1 MRVNMRTLIV
11 GAGVN
16 GVLVGAALV
25 EAGADVTM
33 LTRAERHKQLLM
45 ASTKITSPLG
55 RFSAPMQAVTPQ
67 DLNGPFDVVMLATR
81 ANLYQPALFVIRDAI
96 APETLIVPAFDGV
109 HHLDH
114 WRECYRDNPV
124 AIARFDVRAM
134 QDADGIVRQQGS
146 KGDLKLGLV
155 SQHGAE
161 KLEAL
166 CTALDGRRFRAYPD
180 GETVLTDVWARA
192 IYRAAA
198 AGACQL
204 SGTTLRDTVRFESSA
219 VFKAMVAEGIRV
231 GEARGLWKLL
241 HAANRYRTAFL
252 REGEPV
258 SAPAP
263 IAASG
268 RAGSEALFLLANALR
283 QAQDAGVSA
292 PTLQR
297 AWQATASKAPAFDEV
312 A

>member
-1 MRVNMRTLIV
+1 MRTLVV
-11 GAGVN
+11 GAGVT
-16 GVLVGAALV
+16 GTLVGAALV
-25 EAGADVTM
+25 EAGADVAM
-33 LTRAERHKQLLM
+33 LTRPERQKQLLK
-45 ASTKITSPLG
+45 ATTKITSPLG
-55 RFSAPMQAVTPQ
+55 RFSAPMKAITPQ
-67 DLNGPFDVVMLATR
+67 DLRGTFDVVVLATR

-96 APETLIVPAFDGV
+96 APETLIVPLVDGV

-114 WRECYRDNPV
+114 WRECFRDNPV
-124 AIARFDVRAM
+124 AIARFDVRAT
-134 QDADGIVRQQGS
+134 QDADGVVRQQGPI
-146 KGDLKLGLV
+146 GDLKLGLA
-155 SQHGAE
+155 SEHGAE

-166 CTALDGRRFRAYPD
+166 CVALDGRRLRLRVYPH

-204 SGTTLRDTVRFESSA
+204 SGMPLRDTVRFESSA
-219 VFKAMVAEGIRV
+219 AFKAMVAEGIRV

-258 SAPAP
+258 SAPAQ
-263 IAASG
+263 ISAGG
-268 RAGSEALFLLANALR
+268 RAGSEAMFLLANMLR
-283 QAQDAGVSA
+283 QAQEVGTSA
-292 PTLQR
+292 PMLQR
-297 AWQATASKAPAFDEV
+297 AWQATASKAPAFEEV